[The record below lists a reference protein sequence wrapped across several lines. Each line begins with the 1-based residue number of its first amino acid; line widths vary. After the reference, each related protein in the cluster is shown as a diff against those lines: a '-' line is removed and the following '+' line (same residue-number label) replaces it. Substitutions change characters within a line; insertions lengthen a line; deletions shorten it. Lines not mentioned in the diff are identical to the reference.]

1 MNDSLTETKID
12 AILNKTQRPSA
23 LRNLWE
29 RWKQVAKK
37 IGDVQARVL
46 LALFY
51 CIVFGP
57 FALALRWG
65 ADPLAIK
72 DGAQR
77 GWLPREEKE
86 GTAVERAR
94 RQF

>member
-1 MNDSLTETKID
+1 MNCSFTDAKRIVTSDKTK
-12 AILNKTQRPSA
+12 RPST
-23 LRNLWE
+23 LRNVWE
-29 RWKQVAKK
+29 WWKEVAKK

-51 CIVFGP
+51 CIVLGP
-57 FALALRWG
+57 FAVALRWG
-65 ADPLAIK
+65 SDPLAIK
-72 DGAQR
+72 NGAQR

-86 GTAVERAR
+86 GTSMERAR